1 MRKLSPDC
9 VSTVGDSFF
18 LSSVK
23 LNGKVAAP
31 GAAVGRIYVY
41 KKNLNLPVES
51 FVGEGEEQSQLDR
64 YFLVKKQAHDELEKI
79 RLSVQKH
86 DKKKA
91 EIFKAHQ
98 EIVED
103 IIINEEIPARILN
116 ERWAGDWAIYQVYET
131 ILLVLRK
138 SADPMV
144 SERAADFDDV
154 RALLLRLWHGLKNN
168 NAACPPQPSIIAA
181 GDLLPTDTAGLDK
194 DNVLAIL
201 TEKGGITSHTAI
213 IARSYGIP
221 TVLGIE
227 GLLGIV
233 KHGQLAAVD
242 ADKGTVFIDP
252 DEKIVNEYTERSAA
266 FIRDRQE
273 ANAFLKNEGLTADG
287 VKIDIGLNIGEAE
300 DELASVQYADSAGL
314 FRTEFLYMG
323 RKTLPSEEEQFSV
336 YKKTLAAFGKKPVI
350 LRTLDIGGDKK
361 ISSID
366 LPKEENPFLGN
377 RAIRLCFSKPDIF
390 KTQVRAAL
398 RASVFGNLWL
408 MLPMVGS
415 LDDIRRAKELIGE
428 ARAELKKEGEKT
440 AEVKTGIM
448 IEIPS
453 IAFIA
458 DLAAKEVDFASI
470 GSNDLCQY
478 LCAADR
484 MNSSVDEYY
493 QSYHPAMFRL
503 INNVATSF
511 TKAGK
516 PLSICGELGGDPLAV
531 PVLIGLGLRKLSMG
545 EASIAVVKRAIASV
559 TVKACEEK
567 AKKVLT
573 LSTAADVR
581 EYLVGNVT

>member
-1 MRKLSPDC
+1 MQKLSSNC
-9 VSTVGDSFF
+9 VSTVSDSFF
-18 LSSVK
+18 FSSMK

-31 GAAVGRIYVY
+31 GAAVGRIYIY
-41 KKNLNLPVES
+41 KKNLNLPVEN
-51 FVGEGEEQSQLDR
+51 FVNEGEEQSQLDR

-98 EIVED
+98 EIVDD

-116 ERWAGDWAIYQVYET
+116 EHWAGDWAIYQVYET
-131 ILLVLRK
+131 VLLVLRK
-138 SADPMV
+138 SADPLV

-154 RALLLRLWHGLKNN
+154 RALLLRLWQGLKNN
-168 NAACPPQPSIIAA
+168 STACPPQPAIIAA
-181 GDLLPTDTAGLDK
+181 GDLLPTDTAGLYK

-242 ADKGTVFIDP
+242 ADKGTVFIEP
-252 DEKIVNEYTERSAA
+252 DEKIVNEYTEKSAA

-287 VKIDIGLNIGEAE
+287 VKIDIGLNIGESE
-300 DELASVQYADSAGL
+300 DELRAQQYADSAGL

-336 YKKTLAAFGKKPVI
+336 YRKILEAFGKKPVI

-377 RAIRLCFSKPDIF
+377 RAIRLCFSRPDIF

-415 LDDIRRAKELIGE
+415 LDDIRRAKELIAE
-428 ARAELKKEGEKT
+428 ARASLIKEGEKT
-440 AEVKTGIM
+440 AEVKIGIM

-453 IAFIA
+453 IALIA

-484 MNSSVDEYY
+484 MNSGVEEYY

-503 INNVATSF
+503 INHAAVSF

-531 PVLIGLGLRKLSMG
+531 PILIGLGLRKFSMG

-559 TVKACEEK
+559 TVKTCEEK

-573 LSTAADVR
+573 LSTAAEVR
-581 EYLVGNVT
+581 EYLAN